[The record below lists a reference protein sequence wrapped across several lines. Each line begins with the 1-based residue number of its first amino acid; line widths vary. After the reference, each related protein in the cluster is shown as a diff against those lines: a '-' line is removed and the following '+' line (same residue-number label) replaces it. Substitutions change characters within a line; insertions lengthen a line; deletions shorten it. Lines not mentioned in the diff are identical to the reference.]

1 LAPPRLSHL
10 RDAGLGYLSLDRPAS
25 TLSSG
30 EAQRIRLATEIG
42 SGLTGIAYV
51 LDEPTAGLHSRDTAR
66 LVGLLRS
73 LRDEGNT
80 VVVVEHD
87 EDVIR
92 AADCV
97 IDMGPGAGEDGG
109 RIVAVGTPEAIA
121 LSDTSVTGRFLR
133 AGAMNRL
140 RSQELARGRGGEEGP
155 LRAQRELR
163 SGIRVAHARCH
174 NLRDLSVDIP
184 AGGLVAVTGVSGSG
198 KSTLVFD
205 VLAPALA
212 GDPGRTGQ
220 GRATI
225 TLHERFARVVAADRD
240 PLAGASSSM
249 PATILGI
256 FDLIR
261 DRFAATEMARASGLG
276 KRHFST
282 NVKGGRCERCEGIG
296 RVRVSM
302 DFLPDVWVPCDECAG
317 RRFTPAV
324 LACQVDGR
332 SIADVLEMN
341 IREARSAF
349 AESRAIARPLDL
361 LVEIGLGYLRL
372 GQGADTLSGGERQ
385 RLLLAT
391 ELIRESAGPTLFLF
405 DEPTTGLHFED
416 VARLLAVFDRLIAA
430 GHTVIVAEHQLD
442 VIRAADW
449 VIDLGP
455 EGGDGGGRLIAAGP
469 PDEVATT
476 DSWTGRA
483 LALGRLVG

>member
-1 LAPPRLSHL
+1 
-10 RDAGLGYLSLDRPAS
+10 
-25 TLSSG
+25 
-30 EAQRIRLATEIG
+30 
-42 SGLTGIAYV
+42 
-51 LDEPTAGLHSRDTAR
+51 
-66 LVGLLRS
+66 
-73 LRDEGNT
+73 
-80 VVVVEHD
+80 
-87 EDVIR
+87 
-92 AADCV
+92 
-97 IDMGPGAGEDGG
+97 
-109 RIVAVGTPEAIA
+109 
-121 LSDTSVTGRFLR
+121 
-133 AGAMNRL
+133 
-140 RSQELARGRGGEEGP
+140 
-155 LRAQRELR
+155 
-163 SGIRVAHARCH
+163 
-174 NLRDLSVDIP
+174 VDIP

-302 DFLPDVWVPCDECAG
+302 DFLPDVWVPCDECVG

-341 IREARSAF
+341 VREARSLGRWTSWLKSAW
-349 AESRAIARPLDL
+349 ATCASAR
-361 LVEIGLGYLRL
+361 
-372 GQGADTLSGGERQ
+372 
-385 RLLLAT
+385 
-391 ELIRESAGPTLFLF
+391 GPTPCLEASGSGSCWPPNSSASLQ
-405 DEPTTGLHFED
+405 
-416 VARLLAVFDRLIAA
+416 ARRSFCSMSR
-430 GHTVIVAEHQLD
+430 
-442 VIRAADW
+442 
-449 VIDLGP
+449 
-455 EGGDGGGRLIAAGP
+455 P
-469 PDEVATT
+469 PDCTSRT
-476 DSWTGRA
+476 WPGCFPSSTG
-483 LALGRLVG
+483 